1 MDAGSLMRMARAP
14 ADTAERMHAVLPS
27 LGLETGGERWPA
39 ANLHQSLST
48 DCPARHEPA
57 LRRALGRIRAPAFD
71 LVFNRVGLGDRWVLR
86 ARGIPDGFARPLAET
101 RAVLQAEGIACDT
114 GHTPHVTLCYAPPF
128 VQDGTR
134 ALASPIAWRVDAV
147 ELVVAATHPYRY
159 RTLARQPLAPP
170 PQSELFDAACRNRFS
185 DRQRLQDIPWH

>member
-86 ARGIPDGFARPLAET
+86 ARGSPDGFARLLAET

-134 ALASPIAWRVDAV
+134 ALASPIAWRV
-147 ELVVAATHPYRY
+147 TPSNWSW
-159 RTLARQPLAPP
+159 PP
-170 PQSELFDAACRNRFS
+170 PIPTGTGRWRDSRWRRLPRASCSTQLARNRFS

>member
-57 LRRALGRIRAPAFD
+57 LRRALGRVRAPAFD

-134 ALASPIAWRVDAV
+134 AGFADRVARRRRRTGRGRHPSLPVPDAGATAAGAASRERAV
-147 ELVVAATHPYRY
+147 RRSL
-159 RTLARQPLAPP
+159 
-170 PQSELFDAACRNRFS
+170 PQQVF
-185 DRQRLQDIPWH
+185 